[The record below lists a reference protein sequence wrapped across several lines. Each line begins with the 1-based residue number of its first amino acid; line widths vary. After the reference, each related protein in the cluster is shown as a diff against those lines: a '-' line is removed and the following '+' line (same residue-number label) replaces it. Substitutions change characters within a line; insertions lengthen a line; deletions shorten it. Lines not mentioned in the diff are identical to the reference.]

1 MVWSPIKIV
10 VTTFWVS
17 KALSTC
23 GEMITSSSS
32 AILITFE
39 VRLLDGGKWS
49 LTQSGPLQNP
59 PLPNSQWPPI
69 KGWKV
74 KGNSPPNSK
83 RVRKGAGAH
92 LLEEYIES
100 GWKCESSFSF
110 FPFVNFLHLY
120 LPEVA
125 CWVTGRV
132 KLWQSSASHGRPLQ
146 FPSKLPQ
153 KRWCAACYVSRDGG
167 RFVGEGGN
175 FVPFCLK
182 LKLKAWQ
189 QRDCEASRTWQHR
202 VSLGLLVYILYREIK
217 AKMYM

>member
-1 MVWSPIKIV
+1 MANVLFSEGSSPVWFECQSGDKWSLDPNPREYYACSILDYSFSLLENIDGIALYPHPDGTTRYVVTTWWYHQVVTTFEVRVLESDGEKWSPIKIV

-32 AILITFE
+32 AILVTFE

-83 RVRKGAGAH
+83 RLRKGAGAH
-92 LLEEYIES
+92 LLEEYIVS
-100 GWKCESSFSF
+100 GWKC
-110 FPFVNFLHLY
+110 
-120 LPEVA
+120 
-125 CWVTGRV
+125 
-132 KLWQSSASHGRPLQ
+132 
-146 FPSKLPQ
+146 
-153 KRWCAACYVSRDGG
+153 
-167 RFVGEGGN
+167 
-175 FVPFCLK
+175 
-182 LKLKAWQ
+182 
-189 QRDCEASRTWQHR
+189 
-202 VSLGLLVYILYREIK
+202 
-217 AKMYM
+217 